1 VDLPIVPIISGT
13 PVIGQNQDGFHISYL
28 WKNPGNPALAF
39 LLGPLGVIITLFLK
53 PDTAKVEEDAVVSG
67 GMRKCPY
74 CAELVKTEAVICKHC
89 QKDLP
94 AVEPATSSE

>member
-1 VDLPIVPIISGT
+1 MTFIVIWIVSTILG
-13 PVIGQNQDGFHISYL
+13 VMIGSSKGRGGAGF
-28 WKNPGNPALAF
+28 ALGF

-53 PDTAKVEEDAVVSG
+53 PDTAKVEEDAMVSG

-74 CAELVKTEAVICKHC
+74 CAELVKTEALICKHC

-94 AVEPATSSE
+94 PLPAVSI